1 MRRRAG
7 AAVVATFL
15 LLAGCG
21 QQAPTSSSS
30 TPEGPRPIVFA
41 AASLSKVL
49 PSLTEDAAYS
59 FDGSAALVDQLTG
72 GARADVFASA
82 DRATMD
88 RAVEAGLIE
97 GEPVLFATN
106 TLVLVVPTGNPG
118 KVSGLDHSL
127 DGVKLVICSPEVPCG
142 AATQKLASGAGL
154 VLTPVS
160 EETKV
165 TDVLGK
171 VASGEADAG
180 VVYAS
185 DAAGSDAV
193 EAIAIPGAEANPNT
207 YWAAVVK
214 GAPSSARARDF
225 LTALTSTWQDRLAAA
240 GFGRAP

>member
-7 AAVVATFL
+7 SAVVATFL

-21 QQAPTSSSS
+21 QPAPLSTSS
-30 TPEGPRPIVFA
+30 TPEGPTPIVFA

-49 PSLTEDAAYS
+49 PGLTEDATYS
-59 FDGSAALVDQLTG
+59 FDGSAALVDQLKG
-72 GARADVFASA
+72 GAKADVFASA

-88 RAVEAGLIE
+88 KAVAAGLIE

-106 TLVLVVPTGNPG
+106 TLVLVVPTENPG
-118 KVSGLDHSL
+118 KVSGFDASL
-127 DGVKLVICSPEVPCG
+127 NDVKLVICSPEVPCG
-142 AATQKLASGAGL
+142 AATQKLAGQAGL

-180 VVYAS
+180 VVYAT
-185 DAAGSDAV
+185 DAAGSDSV
-193 EAIAIPGAEANPNT
+193 EAIEIPGADAHPNT
-207 YWAAVVK
+207 YWVAVVK
-214 GAPSSARARDF
+214 GAPSPARAKDF
-225 LTALTSTWQDRLAAA
+225 VTALSSTWQDKLAAA